1 LLKGKKYLKERRNNM
16 RKLIGIVVAVIVVAS
31 MAAPVFATDITV
43 DVLGPTGGDPPII
56 KCKWEFP
63 DDYPGGANPGTQVD
77 PPLVWEANKPI
88 KYFAVVTDLQG
99 KDNINKVYTD
109 VYHPQGPPENG
120 SFKYQL
126 LMSVQ
131 DKQDPVNGIDAF
143 EKAVADETIVLEGS
157 YSVEEIREE
166 LTQCSAEIY
175 MATGDLYYEQPAGDY
190 KVIIKAVDD
199 QANVTTLENTMVYV
213 ATSGIELDFTSINY
227 GSISVCDNQLVD
239 GDKVWVSP
247 AVAAGI
253 GQTNMATIR
262 NTGNTLTKVTI
273 SIGDLM
279 QGGVGLGKTDGQWNV
294 QYDARMG
301 HVEAHQLF
309 WPEDTVTLNEVIE
322 LSSYEKLDVS
332 MHVTKAGTSG
342 TWTSTMT
349 LGSVVVPFQ

>member
-1 LLKGKKYLKERRNNM
+1 M
-16 RKLIGIVVAVIVVAS
+16 RKLIGIMVAIIVVAS

-43 DVLGPTGGDPPII
+43 DVLGATGGDPPII

-63 DDYPGGANPGTQVD
+63 DDYPGGASPGTEVD
-77 PPLVWEANKPI
+77 PPMAWEANKPI
-88 KYFAVVTDLQG
+88 QYFAVVTDLQG

-199 QANVTTLENTMVYV
+199 QANVTTLENTMTYV
-213 ATSGIELDFTSINY
+213 ATSGVELDFTSINY

-239 GDKVWVSP
+239 GDKVWGSGP
-247 AVAAGI
+247 AGI
-253 GQTNMATIR
+253 GQANMATVR
-262 NTGNTLTKVTI
+262 NIGNTLAKVTI
-273 SIGDLM
+273 SQTDLM
-279 QGGVGLGKTDGQWNV
+279 QGGVPLGKTDGQWNV
-294 QYDARMG
+294 QYDARLG
-301 HVEAHQLF
+301 HVLPHQLY
-309 WPEDTVTLNEVIE
+309 WPTETETLDEVLE

-342 TWTSTMT
+342 VWTGTMT
-349 LGSVVVPFQ
+349 IGSVVVPFGP